1 MELKYSLKAED
12 DIEFWKK
19 SGNQAI
25 MKRISALLANM
36 KETPY
41 TGIGKPEK
49 LKYELAG
56 KWSRRINDEHRIV
69 YSVNE
74 NEGII
79 DILAMRFHYTKK

>member
-1 MELKYSLKAED
+1 MELKFAPQAQED
-12 DIEFWKK
+12 KEYWKK

-25 MKRISALLANM
+25 MTRISALLADISAH
-36 KETPY
+36 PY

-56 KWSRRINDEHRIV
+56 KWSRRINKEHRIV

-74 NEGII
+74 IENII
-79 DILAMRFHYTKK
+79 DVLALRYHYTR